1 MVRKIT
7 SGEYL
12 KRYDNMTVTERQE
25 YLSRVGDWLSVS
37 GQTLVQKGEVFEA
50 RLQNVLQVSAMWNDA
65 DCEAFEEGV
74 VLLSALTGVTET
86 KLPDILYAISAKRSI
101 KHVFQ
106 ALWKIEEAEATP
118 VMEVPQNPDR
128 QTVDSET
135 IIKEQEHRIMEKYG
149 GEPAAPFQGGTGDG
163 AVGGGNQDGEAQ
175 VEPAAD
181 AAGAVAPA
189 RPKHIDQYVHL
200 LPKKTQEHA
209 ALVQGLYRELDEA
222 REKMNLLMNDQTA
235 SAADREAWAKK
246 ATKCDNTLRK
256 IFDEL
261 DSEWAKLVKSGRVV
275 VDDLWNAR
283 VVHAADATSTTTGG
297 GENGAQGENEAQIE
311 NGAQGENAV
320 GMQGEGTAEAQGE
333 NGGAQGDGTT
343 GLTSEQKARR
353 RELRKW
359 LTDTRRGNGAA
370 RDERVKQW
378 YENFRE
384 YLTLEGY
391 KAFGDEI
398 IKEAIEHYGIDVE
411 KLKGGTVMTSQE
423 TEEEKPKQE

>member
-12 KRYDNMTVTERQE
+12 KRYDNMTVTERHE
-25 YLSRVGDWLSVS
+25 YLSRVGDWLSIS
-37 GQTLVQKGEVFEA
+37 GQCLVKKGEVFEA
-50 RLQNVLQVSAMWNDA
+50 RLQNVLQVSATWNDQE
-65 DCEAFEEGV
+65 CQAFEEGV

-118 VMEVPQNPDR
+118 VMEAPQNSDR
-128 QTVDSET
+128 QTVDSEMIT
-135 IIKEQEHRIMEKYG
+135 KEQEHRIMEKYG
-149 GEPAAPFQGGTGDG
+149 GEPAATFQGGTGDG

-181 AAGAVAPA
+181 AAGTVAPA

-222 REKMNLLMNDQTA
+222 REKMSLLMDDKTA
-235 SAADREAWAKK
+235 SAADREVWAIK
-246 ATKCDNTLRK
+246 ATNCDKTLRK
-256 IFDEL
+256 ILAEL
-261 DSEWAKLVKSGRVV
+261 DAEWAKLVKQGGVV
-275 VDDLWNAR
+275 VDDLGNAR
-283 VVHAADATSTTTGG
+283 VVHAADATSTTAGG
-297 GENGAQGENEAQIE
+297 GENA
-311 NGAQGENAV
+311 
-320 GMQGEGTAEAQGE
+320 
-333 NGGAQGDGTT
+333 GAQGDGTT

-370 RDERVKQW
+370 RDERVKLW

-384 YLTLEGY
+384 YLTLEGD
-391 KAFGDEI
+391 KAFEDEK

>member
-1 MVRKIT
+1 MVSKIT

-106 ALWKIEEAEATP
+106 ALWKIEEAEATF
-118 VMEVPQNPDR
+118 VMEAPQNSDR
-128 QTVDSET
+128 QTVDNET
-135 IIKEQEHRIMEKYG
+135 ITKEQEHRIMEKYG
-149 GEPAAPFQGGTGDG
+149 AEPAATFQGGAGNG

-175 VEPAAD
+175 VERAAD
-181 AAGAVAPA
+181 AAGTVAPA

-209 ALVQGLYRELDEA
+209 ALVQGLYREMDEA
-222 REKMNLLMNDQTA
+222 REKLNLLMTNKTA

-246 ATKCDNTLRK
+246 VTKCDNTLRK

-261 DSEWAKLVKSGRVV
+261 DAEWAKLVKQGRVV
-275 VDDLWNAR
+275 VDDLGNAR
-283 VVHAADATSTTTGG
+283 VVHAADATSTTAVG
-297 GENGAQGENEAQIE
+297 GENGAQGENAAGVQEEGTA
-311 NGAQGENAV
+311 GAQGENA
-320 GMQGEGTAEAQGE
+320 
-333 NGGAQGDGTT
+333 GAQEDGTT

-370 RDERVKQW
+370 REERVKQW

-384 YLTLEGY
+384 YMTLEGN
-391 KAFGDEI
+391 KAFEDEK

>member
-1 MVRKIT
+1 MVSRIT
-7 SGEYL
+7 RGEYQ
-12 KRYDNMTVTERQE
+12 KRYDNMTAVERSE
-25 YLSRVGDWLSVS
+25 YLSRVGDWLSIS
-37 GQTLVQKGEVFEA
+37 GQCLVKKGEVFEA
-50 RLQNVLQVSAMWNDA
+50 RLQNVLQVSATWNDQE
-65 DCEAFEEGV
+65 CQAFEEGV

-106 ALWKIEEAEATP
+106 ALWNVEAGMAEGANNGGKNAAKVQEEVGAGVQGE
-118 VMEVPQNPDR
+118 R
-128 QTVDSET
+128 QA
-135 IIKEQEHRIMEKYG
+135 G
-149 GEPAAPFQGGTGDG
+149 GMAGTTAQPAAPFQGGAGNG
-163 AVGGGNQDGEAQ
+163 AVGGGHQDGEAQ
-175 VEPAAD
+175 VGTAAD
-181 AAGAVAPA
+181 ATGTVAPA

-222 REKMNLLMNDQTA
+222 REKMSLLMDDKTA
-235 SAADREAWAKK
+235 SAADREAWAKR
-246 ATKCDNTLRK
+246 ATKCDNTLKK
-256 IFDEL
+256 IFAEL
-261 DSEWAKLVKSGRVV
+261 DAEWAKLVQQGRVV
-275 VDDLWNAR
+275 VDDLGNAR
-283 VVHAADATSTTTGG
+283 VVPIDNEQLKMDNDA
-297 GENGAQGENEAQIE
+297 EVQELA
-311 NGAQGENAV
+311 
-320 GMQGEGTAEAQGE
+320 
-333 NGGAQGDGTT
+333 

-370 RDERVKQW
+370 RDERVKLW

-384 YLTLEGY
+384 YLTLEGD
-391 KAFGDEI
+391 KAFEDEK

>member
-1 MVRKIT
+1 MVRKIK

-12 KRYDNMTVTERQE
+12 KRYDNMTVTERHE

-50 RLQNVLQVSAMWNDA
+50 RLQNVLQVSATWNDA

-106 ALWKIEEAEATP
+106 ALWKIEVAEATP
-118 VMEVPQNPDR
+118 VMEAPQNSDR
-128 QTVDSET
+128 QTVDSEMIT
-135 IIKEQEHRIMEKYG
+135 KKQEHRIMEKYG
-149 GEPAAPFQGGTGDG
+149 GEPAATFQGGTGDG

-181 AAGAVAPA
+181 AAETVAPA
-189 RPKHIDQYVHL
+189 RPPHIDQYVHL

-222 REKMNLLMNDQTA
+222 RKKMSLLMDDKTA
-235 SAADREAWAKK
+235 SAADREVWAKK

-256 IFDEL
+256 ILAEL
-261 DSEWAKLVKSGRVV
+261 DAEWAKLVKQGGVV
-275 VDDLWNAR
+275 VDDLGNAR
-283 VVHAADATSTTTGG
+283 VVHAADATSTTAGG
-297 GENGAQGENEAQIE
+297 GENGAQGENA
-311 NGAQGENAV
+311 
-320 GMQGEGTAEAQGE
+320 
-333 NGGAQGDGTT
+333 GAQGDGTT

-359 LTDTRRGNGAA
+359 LTDTRRGNGSA
-370 RDERVKQW
+370 RDERVKLW

-384 YLTLEGY
+384 YLTLEGD
-391 KAFGDEI
+391 KAYEDEK

-411 KLKGGTVMTSQE
+411 KLKGGTVMTSLE